1 MDRITALYQKL
12 DPLQPLPADDTQLYV
27 DWQRELFKSDDIKLQ
42 LTRGFARS
50 SAGVPVTRLF
60 TGHRGTG
67 KTTELNRVQQMLEQ
81 ASGGAA
87 GGRKIF
93 VSFLECEKWVDLDN
107 LEPPDLIL
115 QMVRQLVFDLKQV
128 GFGNAWVK
136 ARGFFGEVAEV
147 LDADVESDTP
157 RRAGG

>member
-12 DPLQPLPADDTQLYV
+12 DPLQPLPAEDTQLYV
-27 DWQRELFKSDDIKLQ
+27 DWQRELYGRDDIKLQ
-42 LTRGFARS
+42 LARGFARS

-67 KTTELNRVQQMLEQ
+67 KTTELNRVKQMLEQ
-81 ASGGAA
+81 PHADGA

-93 VSFLECEKWVDLDN
+93 VSFLECEKWVDLNN

-115 QMVRQLVFDLKQV
+115 QMVRQLVLDLKAGRVRKRVDESPQV
-128 GFGNAWVK
+128 LWRNR
-136 ARGFFGEVAEV
+136 RGAQ
-147 LDADVESDTP
+147 L
-157 RRAGG
+157 RRGVGRPQA